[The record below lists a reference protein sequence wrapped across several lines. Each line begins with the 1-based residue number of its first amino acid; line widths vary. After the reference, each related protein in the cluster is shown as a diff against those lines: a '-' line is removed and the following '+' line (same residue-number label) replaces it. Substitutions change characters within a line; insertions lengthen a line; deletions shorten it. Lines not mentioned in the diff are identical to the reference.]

1 MNIISRIQKWWLFNV
16 ANPVIRK
23 GEHGGFKWKFRRFWL
38 EVETLSG
45 NWKARW
51 IAAEHPYGYL
61 LASKDDSQIE
71 GFCQI
76 VYSVGMLL
84 TTEQGFVN
92 DVVKALKKYDA
103 RLQKSAKVE
112 ENETEEK
119 MALEEVKQVQ
129 ELVEMPKKERKK
141 VERDI
146 DGHFKK
152 AVKEVRKN
160 EG

>member
-1 MNIISRIQKWWLFNV
+1 MNIISKVQKWWLFNM

-23 GEHGGFKWKFRRFWL
+23 GERGGFKWKFRRFWL

-84 TTEQGFVN
+84 TTDQGFVN
-92 DVVKALKKYDA
+92 DVVKALNKYDM

-112 ENETEEK
+112 DDETEEK
-119 MALEEVKQVQ
+119 MALEEMKQVQ
-129 ELVEMPKKERKK
+129 ELVEKPKKERRKYA
-141 VERDI
+141 RDV
-146 DGHFKK
+146 DRRFKK
-152 AVKEVRKN
+152 AVKEVENGK
-160 EG
+160 E

>member
-1 MNIISRIQKWWLFNV
+1 MKIFGRLQKWWLFNV

-146 DGHFKK
+146 DGRFKK